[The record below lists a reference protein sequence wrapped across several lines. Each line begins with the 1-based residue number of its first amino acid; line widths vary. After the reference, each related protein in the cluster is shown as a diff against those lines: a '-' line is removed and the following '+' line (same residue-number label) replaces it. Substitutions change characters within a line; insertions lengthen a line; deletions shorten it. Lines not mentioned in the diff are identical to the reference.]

1 MITTFPNVL
10 ISIEADSP
18 EEAYKLLARK
28 LNDMNDTYNVEY
40 TTDTYTVSPAD
51 ESIPGWNEGRSTFEL
66 MPI

>member
-1 MITTFPNVL
+1 MITTFHNVL

-18 EEAYKLLARK
+18 KEAYKLLCDALQRASG
-28 LNDMNDTYNVEY
+28 NIEY

-51 ESIPGWNEGRSTFEL
+51 ESIPGWNEGRSTFEI